1 MDMMMTDMMKA
12 MPKMTDMASGITMD
26 MTMMQSCIEACSAAA
41 QAATMCADADAM
53 EGMGKCAAMCANTA
67 DVATAMMHMMMRPSG
82 YDSTVMMP
90 MMEACMAM
98 GMACSTEC
106 MMHADM
112 ADHCRICAMACD
124 AMVESCR
131 SMMAAMA

>member
-1 MDMMMTDMMKA
+1 M
-12 MPKMTDMASGITMD
+12 
-26 MTMMQSCIEACSAAA
+26 
-41 QAATMCADADAM
+41 
-53 EGMGKCAAMCANTA
+53 A
-67 DVATAMMHMMMRPSG
+67 DVATTMMHMMMRPTG
-82 YDSTVMMP
+82 YDASVMMP
-90 MMEACMAM
+90 MMQACIAM
-98 GMACSTEC
+98 GMACSAEC